1 MNRTYRRTLV
11 LSAVTIMLLAALSA
25 APVSR
30 AQNESVSIV
39 QLIATP
45 EKYNG
50 KVVQVAGF
58 LRLEFEGDTI
68 YLHEDDYNHGI
79 HKNGLWV
86 VRNAKIDEKASK
98 LNMHYVVLEGTFDA
112 SNQGHLGLNSGSITN
127 ITFAGICPTAKP

>member
-1 MNRTYRRTLV
+1 
-11 LSAVTIMLLAALSA
+11 MLLAALSA